1 MRYRDVSPYSNRAFL
16 ILQKLKIIPFPLIPM
31 EVHLSSSFL
40 LVKKLAP
47 STHTTHSRYRNLEK
61 RNPIKSNRHFL
72 FFIFGSSIQR
82 GSWKKSRGLPIIW
95 KLNVYYIFIKNCK
108 IAFKPMVVRQAL
120 PLRMLECGK
129 ITSLSL
135 CNCDKT
141 TNRPCESATKLPLSL
156 CSWCIITFKCGKIDF

>member
-1 MRYRDVSPYSNRAFL
+1 M
-16 ILQKLKIIPFPLIPM
+16 ILQKPKIIPFPLIPM
-31 EVHLSSSFL
+31 EVHLSRSFL
-40 LVKKLAP
+40 LVQKLAP
-47 STHTTHSRYRNLEK
+47 STHTTHSLYRNLEK
-61 RNPIKSNRHFL
+61 RNPIKSNRFLL
-72 FFIFGSSIQR
+72 FFYFWIINSTR
-82 GSWKKSRGLPIIW
+82 KLKKSRGLPIIW

-120 PLRMLECGK
+120 PLRTREFGK